1 MEQLD
6 PTSLKIE
13 ALHEKVKTFLKQ
25 GLTHEQIKEQ
35 LRDENLQ
42 PYYIETIIENIQDEK
57 DDKKSFR
64 NSIIMG
70 GFFVIAGLAINV
82 LSYKFSENTNS
93 TSFMLFWGIVVIGI
107 VTIVRGI
114 ILYRR

>member
-6 PTSLKIE
+6 PTSLKVE
-13 ALHEKVKTFLKQ
+13 ALHAKVRTFIKQ
-25 GLTHEQIKEQ
+25 GLTNEQIKDQ
-35 LRDENLQ
+35 LKDENLQ

-64 NSIIMG
+64 NSMIMG
-70 GFFVIAGLAINV
+70 GFFVIGGLAINI
-82 LSYKFSENTNS
+82 LSYQFSEKTNS
-93 TSFMLFWGIVVIGI
+93 SSFLLLWGIVVVGI

-114 ILYRR
+114 ILYR